1 MITLKKKKKL
11 QSAVTNAHTVKVVE
25 RILRRM
31 IERKFEDVLGEDHI
45 GFRRGKELGMQFG
58 C

>member
-1 MITLKKKKKL
+1 
-11 QSAVTNAHTVKVVE
+11 VTNAHTVKVVVV
-25 RILRRM
+25 RILRKR

-45 GFRRGKELGMQFG
+45 VFRRGRQLGMQLG